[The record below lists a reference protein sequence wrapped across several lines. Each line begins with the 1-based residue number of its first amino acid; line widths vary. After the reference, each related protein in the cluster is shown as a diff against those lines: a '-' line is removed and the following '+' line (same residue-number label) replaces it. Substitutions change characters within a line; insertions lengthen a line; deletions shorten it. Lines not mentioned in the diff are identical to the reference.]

1 LNVDLVAE
9 QFELVVS
16 VQSGTARAAML
27 RINDGLVTNSAL
39 ILGVVAASA
48 DPGGAARRAGQP
60 GGRRRLDG
68 GRGVHLDVRS
78 GRVPG
83 AAAQPRS
90 GRPSREIPIGRRRQA
105 SRDPEQALGIYSRAV
120 LGVNPAELARRG
132 HRRSPRS

>member
-27 RINDGLVTNSAL
+27 GINDGLVTNSAL
-39 ILGVVAASA
+39 ILGVVVAASA
-48 DPGGAARRAGQP
+48 DPGGAARC
-60 GGRRRLDG
+60 
-68 GRGVHLDVRS
+68 RGVHLDVRS
-78 GRVPG
+78 GRALG

-105 SRDPEQALGIYSRAV
+105 SRDPEQALGICSRAA